1 MYPVEGNRDVPGF
14 DRKHKGGD
22 VWVTDA
28 AFKVMDNED
37 WSGLLLT
44 YGGIDKAGH
53 MWGGLNDRPPYPG
66 GDKHV
71 HMAELARV
79 ADEQVGRVVQRL
91 KHDGLLDETLIV
103 LTTDHAQQ
111 TSKHFFGQDGVG
123 RGNLN
128 WYYGEDADET
138 YLTPQPEIA
147 RLVEETDNVQMSMQ
161 DSAIR
166 TWLVDDSS
174 QAKLDAAGVMSTLGG
189 VRATYVLDG
198 DRYQLVSNAP
208 EIPVDHV
215 RVEVVAPARSGD
227 RGHGRRRLWPGRDRA
242 APEQRELRRRR

>member
-1 MYPVEGNRDVPGF
+1 M
-14 DRKHKGGD
+14 
-22 VWVTDA
+22 
-28 AFKVMDNED
+28 
-37 WSGLLLT
+37 
-44 YGGIDKAGH
+44 
-53 MWGGLNDRPPYPG
+53 PPYPG
-66 GDKHV
+66 GDPHV

-91 KHDGLLDETLIV
+91 KDDGLLDETLIV

-111 TSKHFFGQDGVG
+111 TSKHFFGLDGLG

-138 YLTPQPEIA
+138 YLTPQPEIP
-147 RLVEETDNVQMSMQ
+147 RLVDETDNVEMSMQ

-174 QAKLDAAGVMSTLGG
+174 QAKLDAADVMSTLGG

-198 DRYQLVSNAP
+198 DRYQLVWNAP
-208 EIPVDHV
+208 RSQWTTSEWEWWRQHGQEIVNTAAADYGPDVI
-215 RVEVVAPARSGD
+215 GLL
-227 RGHGRRRLWPGRDRA
+227 RR
-242 APEQRELRRRR
+242 QRELRRRR